1 MNRIRALLAELRA
14 LARELFN
21 SRLAWAIAI
30 RVCLVETLDAFALN
44 LAEGVVIGLLCF
56 GKLLV
61 VARELNAPPAVQAQ
75 LARIHRTLQ
84 EIQLSQGGSKMA
96 CATTHKVSSVTQG
109 PGVCCA
115 AFAASGQ
122 APAVGVRVA
131 AVNKL
136 GKCIVC
142 EIKASTSKKN
152 PGALVFK
159 RGKASVPGSTVSC
172 PSTQEGC
179 CALIG
184 Q

>member
-1 MNRIRALLAELRA
+1 MSLLRRLLSELGNLIRDA
-14 LARELFN
+14 FN

-30 RVCLVETLDAFALN
+30 RVCLVETLDALALN
-44 LAEGVVIGLLCF
+44 PFEGVAVGLACF
-56 GKLLV
+56 GKLLL
-61 VARELNAPPAVQAQ
+61 VAHELKAPPKVQAHLKQ
-75 LARIHRTLQ
+75 IVNTLQ
-84 EIQLSQGGSKMA
+84 KLQLSQGGKTMA
-96 CATTHKVSSVTQG
+96 CATTHKTTTVTQG

-115 AFAASGQ
+115 AFSASGL

-172 PSTQEGC
+172 PSSQEGC